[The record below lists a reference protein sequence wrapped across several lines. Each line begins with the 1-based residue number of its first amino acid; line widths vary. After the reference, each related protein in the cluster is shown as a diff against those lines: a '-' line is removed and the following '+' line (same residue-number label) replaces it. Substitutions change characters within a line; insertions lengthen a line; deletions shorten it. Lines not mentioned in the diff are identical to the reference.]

1 LDPRI
6 HSSDGSVRTA
16 IRVCHEKH
24 QHPRDFRD
32 TEFVRVPVASCE
44 LVNLLDFADEPTDLF
59 EAALAA

>member
-1 LDPRI
+1 
-6 HSSDGSVRTA
+6 
-16 IRVCHEKH
+16 VCHEKH